1 MNIPQ
6 IRIQTTPAVTEMNT
20 RQGKLSIEQ
29 PPGEVKIEQPKAE
42 MNISRVPGKLT
53 IDQTQARE
61 DVDLKSLKK
70 RMEEAAQQGRQDMLT
85 GIARRIQEGA
95 ELMKIENGF
104 KAIQTIAKRKTDGT
118 HKEFGLGF
126 VPKTGSVK
134 ISYDPGR
141 VDVQL
146 TPNRPKVNYTV
157 NKPVINF
164 QPGKVQIEMKQYQ
177 SVDIDFESK

>member
-1 MNIPQ
+1 MNIPK

-20 RQGKLSIEQ
+20 RQGQLSIEQ
-29 PPGEVKIEQPKAE
+29 PSGELQIEQPKAD

-61 DVDLKSLKK
+61 DVDLKSLKR
-70 RMEEAAQQGRQDMLT
+70 RMEDAAQQGRQDMLN

-118 HKEFGLGF
+118 QKEFGLGF
-126 VPKTGSVK
+126 IPRAGSVK
-134 ISYDPGR
+134 ITYDPGS
-141 VDVQL
+141 VDVQI
-146 TPNRPKVNYTV
+146 TANKPKVNYTMK
-157 NKPVINF
+157 KPVIDF
-164 QPGKVQIEMKQYQ
+164 QPGKVQIDMKQYP
-177 SVDIDFESK
+177 SVDINFES

>member
-20 RQGKLSIEQ
+20 RQGQLTIEQ
-29 PPGEVKIEQPKAE
+29 PPGELQIEQPKAE

-61 DVDLKSLKK
+61 DVDLKSLKR
-70 RMEEAAQQGRQDMLT
+70 RMEDAAQQGRQDMLT

-104 KAIQTIAKRKTDGT
+104 KSIQTIAKRKTDGEQ
-118 HKEFGLGF
+118 KQFGLGF
-126 VPKTGSVK
+126 VPSAGSVK
-134 ISYDPGR
+134 IAYDPGS
-141 VDVQL
+141 VEVQI
-146 TPNRPKVNYTV
+146 TPNKPKVNYTV
-157 NKPVINF
+157 NKPEINF
-164 QPGKVQIEMKQYQ
+164 QPGKVQIDMKQYS
-177 SVDIDFESK
+177 SVEINFES